1 MKVAGPKFPPIGEFI
16 RMLSIDVYGRPD
28 DGLIEGL
35 RQKAEML
42 GSGTVRV
49 YDLHAGF
56 AAFPRDPVQS
66 RAQDAPVVAQG
77 VVAELRP
84 QCDLC
89 AGEPIS
95 VSAVDLA
102 GGTSSSL

>member
-1 MKVAGPKFPPIGEFI
+1 MNDLARFVHANEPQLLAYNVYFNDDGTRMSVLHINPDSASLERHMKVAGPKFPPIGEFI

-35 RQKAEML
+35 RQKAVML

-56 AAFPRDPVQS
+56 AR
-66 RAQDAPVVAQG
+66 
-77 VVAELRP
+77 
-84 QCDLC
+84 
-89 AGEPIS
+89 IS
-95 VSAVDLA
+95 
-102 GGTSSSL
+102 